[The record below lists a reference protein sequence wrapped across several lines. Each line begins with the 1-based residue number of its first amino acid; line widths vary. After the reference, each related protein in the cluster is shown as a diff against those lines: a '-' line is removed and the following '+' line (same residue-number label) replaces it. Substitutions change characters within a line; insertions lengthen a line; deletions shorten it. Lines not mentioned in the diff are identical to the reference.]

1 MREKCNNCVRPSKA
15 CISYLM
21 TLTTREMLEWCR
33 IWKDRLGMSNATL
46 AAKSNVPKGTID
58 RILSLTKGELDKT
71 DVKLVTVRPIICALT
86 GCTLEE
92 LETCDIANKDESAAL
107 IEKNARMTEQ
117 LAEAKSI
124 ISVYR
129 DQNAI
134 YKKQIAY
141 QGKLI
146 KDYEKKIALLEKQ
159 AKGL

>member
-1 MREKCNNCVRPSKA
+1 MKEKCNNCAHPSKA

-21 TLTTREMLEWCR
+21 TLSTRDMLEWCR

-86 GCTLEE
+86 GCTLDE
-92 LETCDIANKDESAAL
+92 LETCDIMSKDENAGL
-107 IEKNARMTEQ
+107 VEKNARMTEQ
-117 LAEAKSI
+117 LAEAKGI

-129 DQNAI
+129 DQNAV

-159 AKGL
+159 VKGL